1 MTILTDTQRW
11 RAVEQRDTRYD
22 GQFFLAVKTT
32 GVYCKPSCSARTP
45 KRANVVFYASPAEC
59 EHAGY
64 RACKRCKPD
73 LAQDPQV
80 TLARAV
86 AAAIEQ
92 AASTSPDAMPS
103 LADLAS
109 RFNFSP
115 FHLQRIFKRHIGVS
129 PKQYALGLRQASL
142 KTRLRRS
149 TTITDA
155 VLDAGYNSQNPA
167 SIVQEL
173 GMTATQYRTS
183 GAAAATSKAVEACA
197 IAYVIV
203 DSPLGL
209 LLVGA
214 TERGICKVA
223 LGDSR
228 QALTRAMREEYPAAR
243 LDPDHAPLAA
253 WVEAVLAYL
262 RGDAPHPDL
271 PTDVRAT
278 AFQRK
283 VWTALRRIP
292 VGQTRSYTQLARA
305 IGRPTAARAVANAC
319 GANPTAIVV
328 PCHRVIHG
336 DGTISGYRWGVERK
350 RQLLDIEGASAS

>member
-1 MTILTDTQRW
+1 MATLNDTQRW
-11 RAVEQRDTRYD
+11 QAVEQRDPHFD
-22 GQFFLAVKTT
+22 GRFYLAVKTT

-45 KRANVVFYASPAEC
+45 KRVNVAFFATPAEC
-59 EHAGY
+59 EQAGF

-73 LAQDPQV
+73 LTEDPQV
-80 TLARAV
+80 TLARAI
-86 AAAIEQ
+86 ADALERA
-92 AASTSPDAMPS
+92 AASTPEAMPTLTE
-103 LADLAS
+103 LAE

-115 FHLQRIFKRHIGVS
+115 YHLQRVFKRHIGVS
-129 PKQYALGLRQASL
+129 PKQYALELRQKRL
-142 KTRLRRS
+142 KTTLRRA
-149 TTITDA
+149 TTVTHA
-155 VLDAGYNSQNPA
+155 VLDAGYNHQSQA
-167 SIVQEL
+167 GIAESL
-173 GMTATQYRTS
+173 GMTPTQYRQG
-183 GAAAATSKAVEACA
+183 GAAAV
-197 IAYVIV
+197 AYVIV

-209 LLVGA
+209 LLVAA

-223 LGDSR
+223 LGESR
-228 QALTRAMREEYPAAR
+228 RELTHAVCEEFPAAR
-243 LDPDHAPLAA
+243 IDQEEPQLAA

-262 RGDAPHPDL
+262 RGSGPHPDL

-292 VGQTRSYTQLARA
+292 TGQTRSYAQLART

-336 DGTISGYRWGVERK
+336 DGTISGYRWGVSRK
-350 RQLLDIEGASAS
+350 RQLLEIEGASTS